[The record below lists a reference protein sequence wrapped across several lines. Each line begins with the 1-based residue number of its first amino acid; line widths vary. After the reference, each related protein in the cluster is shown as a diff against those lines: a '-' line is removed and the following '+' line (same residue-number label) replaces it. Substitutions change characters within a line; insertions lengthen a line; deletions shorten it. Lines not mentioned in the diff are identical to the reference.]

1 MEDYCINK
9 KSDFN
14 RALLAMSTSHL
25 HLHPLSLSLGAETFT
40 HSYPISI
47 LSLIGLSID
56 ESSLTGEQEPREKSG
71 KALPGNIIN
80 FLIKQTTFISY
91 FPSSFFI
98 FSQLNYYLWCDGLS
112 CTAGLAEDAEISE
125 RSNMAFMGSLV
136 SSGHGLCLVTSTGL
150 LTGAILCCVCVVCC
164 N

>member
-1 MEDYCINK
+1 
-9 KSDFN
+9 
-14 RALLAMSTSHL
+14 MSTSHL

-98 FSQLNYYLWCDGLS
+98 FSQLNYYL
-112 CTAGLAEDAEISE
+112 
-125 RSNMAFMGSLV
+125 
-136 SSGHGLCLVTSTGL
+136 
-150 LTGAILCCVCVVCC
+150 
-164 N
+164 